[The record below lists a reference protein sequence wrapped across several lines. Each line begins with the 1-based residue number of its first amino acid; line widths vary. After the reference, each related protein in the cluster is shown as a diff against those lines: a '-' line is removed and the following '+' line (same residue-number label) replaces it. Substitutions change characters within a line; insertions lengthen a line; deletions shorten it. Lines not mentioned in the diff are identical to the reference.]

1 MDIGDAVNLMRGGIL
16 EIVLIA
22 APILIVALVVGL
34 IVSILQAT
42 TSIQEQTLTFVP
54 KIAAI
59 LAVLALLGGWMMG
72 HLAQYT
78 RTLFRTDPGGGEV
91 GRCITRSSAEPTSS
105 SLSR

>member
-1 MDIGDAVNLMRGGIL
+1 MDIGDAVNIMRGGIL
-16 EIVLIA
+16 EVVLIS

-54 KIAAI
+54 KIASI
-59 LAVLALLGGWMMG
+59 LAVLAILGGWMLT

-78 RTLFRTDPGGGEV
+78 RTLFELIPAAAR
-91 GRCITRSSAEPTSS
+91 
-105 SLSR
+105 